1 MALEKAARALY
12 VNVCYIRIP
21 KEGSMSCGYRSAM
34 AADGMT
40 YTHERAPFFRSG
52 WEIAAM
58 VGGFI
63 VFFPIGLAI
72 LGYLIWRKKM
82 HERGMDPSGL
92 KGELKRWKREMKAQW
107 KGGSGSAAGFSGM
120 GFGRSSGN
128 TAFDDYR
135 SEVLRRLEE
144 ERRKL
149 DDEQRAF
156 GDFMVR
162 LRRAKDQEEFDRFMA
177 ERGGS
182 AAPGV

>member
-1 MALEKAARALY
+1 
-12 VNVCYIRIP
+12 
-21 KEGSMSCGYRSAM
+21 MSCGYRSAM
-34 AADGMT
+34 AADGTT
-40 YTHERAPFFRSG
+40 YTHERTPLFRSG

-63 VFFPIGLAI
+63 VFFPVGLAI

-82 HERGMDPSGL
+82 NERGFDPAAVRS
-92 KGELKRWKREMKAQW
+92 ELKRWKHEMKAHW
-107 KGGSGSAAGFSGM
+107 KGRHGGAAGFPGM
-120 GFGRSSGN
+120 GFTRSSGN
-128 TAFDDYR
+128 MAFDDYR
-135 SEVLRRLEE
+135 AEVLRRLEE

-156 GDFMVR
+156 SDFVVR

-182 AAPGV
+182 ATPGA